1 MTMQRLDGKAAD
13 REGAA
18 PRLALGEPALSEGEK
33 EMFARWEK
41 ERAEQREIFEA
52 RREEIL
58 AAHPGKHIAVCNGEV
73 FVADTALGARQWTM
87 QNHIGREAFY
97 YMPRLEGQTDDEAY
111 MAEIARSERET
122 DRQQE
127 IFETGATVTMVRGDI
142 CHNLSLVRF
151 GRRPVTCVH
160 GSHAD
165 AVVQRYLCAIDL
177 GGRERRLV
185 IYELGNVEEGG
196 NAIDA
201 ILGLDMLE
209 GCRMELDWVRMEGVL
224 EV

>member
-73 FVADTALGARQWTM
+73 LVADTALGARQWTM

-127 IFETGATVTMVRGDI
+127 IFEARREEILAAHPGKHIAVCNGEVLVADTSKGVDEMVMRKYP
-142 CHNLSLVRF
+142 
-151 GRRPVTCVH
+151 GRTAFFYSPGCMCV
-160 GSHAD
+160 S
-165 AVVQRYLCAIDL
+165 IF
-177 GGRERRLV
+177 
-185 IYELGNVEEGG
+185 
-196 NAIDA
+196 
-201 ILGLDMLE
+201 
-209 GCRMELDWVRMEGVL
+209 
-224 EV
+224 